1 MHQMNYMIKRS
12 SRGRNSRKDH
22 LLKLMLDLS
31 HAKIEYDQ
39 VADALRMVK
48 QTGYGVA
55 APALADMSLDEPEII
70 RHGSRFGVKL
80 KAVAPS
86 IHMIKVDVESTFEP
100 IIGTEKQSE
109 ELVRYLMQDFED
121 DPLSIWNSDI
131 FGRSLSSIVREGIQA
146 KLSLMPEN
154 ARYKLKETLERIIN
168 EGSGGL
174 IAIIL

>member
-1 MHQMNYMIKRS
+1 MAEIDLYAPDELYDQIFKRS
-12 SRGRNSRKDH
+12 SRSRNSRKDH

-80 KAVAPS
+80 K
-86 IHMIKVDVESTFEP
+86 
-100 IIGTEKQSE
+100 
-109 ELVRYLMQDFED
+109 R
-121 DPLSIWNSDI
+121 
-131 FGRSLSSIVREGIQA
+131 
-146 KLSLMPEN
+146 
-154 ARYKLKETLERIIN
+154 
-168 EGSGGL
+168 
-174 IAIIL
+174 

>member
-1 MHQMNYMIKRS
+1 
-12 SRGRNSRKDH
+12 
-22 LLKLMLDLS
+22 MLDLS

-100 IIGTEKQSE
+100 IIGTENK
-109 ELVRYLMQDFED
+109 VK
-121 DPLSIWNSDI
+121 N
-131 FGRSLSSIVREGIQA
+131 
-146 KLSLMPEN
+146 
-154 ARYKLKETLERIIN
+154 
-168 EGSGGL
+168 
-174 IAIIL
+174 

>member
-1 MHQMNYMIKRS
+1 
-12 SRGRNSRKDH
+12 
-22 LLKLMLDLS
+22 
-31 HAKIEYDQ
+31 
-39 VADALRMVK
+39 
-48 QTGYGVA
+48 
-55 APALADMSLDEPEII
+55 MSLDEPEII
-70 RHGSRFGVKL
+70 RQGSRFGVRL

-86 IHMIKVDVESTFEP
+86 IHMIKVDVETEFAP

-131 FGRSLSSIVREGIQA
+131 FGRTLSSHRQGRNPG